1 MFVLEAWQRPKAE
14 IESIKDKEEEEFGLR
29 GGLDLMVMKLIKRSV
44 VKLINEIVDL
54 MGVDFDEGGVIDNEV
69 GSFPDKLGFGLQQ
82 LFFHKRKLI

>member
-1 MFVLEAWQRPKAE
+1 
-14 IESIKDKEEEEFGLR
+14 
-29 GGLDLMVMKLIKRSV
+29 MVMKLIKRSV